1 MLKVHKR
8 GRYNI
13 IIQIMRT
20 SACERTRA
28 CSKNRRRGKPRNK
41 AIRPMMHI
49 RIMRACMMPERGR
62 GENVCAPF
70 VSYWRAKY
78 CEERVKSGA
87 GSCPKAKNSRIIEYH
102 GLITGIKRQDLVW
115 NAVSGRCCSV

>member
-1 MLKVHKR
+1 MLKVHKK

-13 IIQIMRT
+13 IIQIMCA

-28 CSKNRRRGKPRNK
+28 CAKNRRRGKLRNK
-41 AIRPMMHI
+41 AIRPMIYSHNARVRMT
-49 RIMRACMMPERGR
+49 PEQGR
-62 GENVCAPF
+62 GENVCAHLP
-70 VSYWRAKY
+70 YRRAKY

-87 GSCPKAKNSRIIEYH
+87 GSCPKAKNSRIIEYY

-115 NAVSGRCCSV
+115 NAGSGRSCSV